1 MNRNISIMV
10 DSNGRKIVV
19 IHDII
24 FKGKRKIDWKDVE
37 QYLKRYVG
45 NVYEIATNQ
54 EFSINQKEK
63 HKNNAKY
70 GWYRYDSRFAL
81 PVINENGELERY
93 NVFKVRML
101 VRHAENGKKY
111 LYDILGIK
119 KETSKPL

>member
-1 MNRNISIMV
+1 MV